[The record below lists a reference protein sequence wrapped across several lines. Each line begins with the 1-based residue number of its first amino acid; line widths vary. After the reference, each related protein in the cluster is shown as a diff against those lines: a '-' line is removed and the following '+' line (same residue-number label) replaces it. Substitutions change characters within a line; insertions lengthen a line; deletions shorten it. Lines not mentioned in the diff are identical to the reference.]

1 MKRTVLTST
10 LLAVAVGTAGLA
22 SAAPGKGAGAQKS
35 GLAPTAS
42 SSVPSSNCSSA
53 NPTTAGKQTAN
64 GFAVLNAPGKPGSA
78 AAGRKVVGEVAL
90 KSAPAGSYDVRL
102 STTAGSCG
110 TSVGTLTVDQS
121 GSANTA
127 FSTPGGA
134 GTYYV
139 VLTQPSQF
147 APLFGPVQ
155 KFSTAPV
162 TLR

>member
-1 MKRTVLTST
+1 MNRTVLTST

-35 GLAPTAS
+35 GLAPTSSALPS
-42 SSVPSSNCSSA
+42 SSCSSA
-53 NPTTAGKQTAN
+53 NPSTAGQQTAN

-78 AAGRKVVGEVAL
+78 PAGRKVVGEVAL
-90 KSAPAGSYDVRL
+90 KSAPAGTYDVRL
-102 STTAGSCG
+102 SNAAGSCG
-110 TSVGTLTVDQS
+110 TSVGTLTVGQS
-121 GSANTA
+121 GSGNTA

-139 VLTQPSQF
+139 VLTQPSPL